1 MVSAVPCQAPRK
13 LSREQKKLSLAWKLN
28 SKRVIQFNFM
38 IEYDIYIYDISY
50 IYIIYII
57 SSIHIYLEDDIYIY
71 IYVGMRDDISEDRR
85 YIEKT
90 GRYNPVDG
98 SEIRFSLTS

>member
-1 MVSAVPCQAPRK
+1 
-13 LSREQKKLSLAWKLN
+13 
-28 SKRVIQFNFM
+28 M
-38 IEYDIYIYDISY
+38 IYIYIYDISY